1 MSTVRLFGWISS
13 AFFQEETM
21 IIAAILLVASVII
34 FIRSKGRHE
43 ELRTGSFMV
52 ASFCAIYL
60 LITTSLAIWYDFAH
74 ARPNQIELAEQSTY
88 TVNEVKEVELVV
100 DESSPIG
107 VTYRIANNSDKM
119 ICYTCFYWIEVEKNG
134 VWYQLKNDGLLVGSD
149 MIKKTTSPG
158 AADTYTYNWKIYF
171 GLLPEGHY
179 RVVKEFRF
187 DGEVEKHYM
196 AAEFALGQR
205 KAGGNMNLHITGNT
219 WLEPGS
225 EAFFVDAF
233 FGVVLVVA
241 VYMLYLFLFKA
252 ERKPR
257 KAFLLLW
264 CSLACHIPA
273 FYFLMRCVTHDFGLG
288 ADHET
293 RSAYFGFAGLIWALG
308 IFFLMRAIRD
318 LVCRLE
324 KKEKKGQEKL
334 PGSKTE
340 EAQ

>member
-1 MSTVRLFGWISS
+1 MATVRLFGWISS
-13 AFFQEETM
+13 VFFREETM
-21 IIAAILLVASVII
+21 IFAAILLVAAVIV
-34 FIRSKGRHE
+34 FVRSKGRRE
-43 ELRTGSFMV
+43 ELRTGSFIV
-52 ASFCAIYL
+52 ALFCAIYL

-74 ARPNQIELAEQSTY
+74 ARPNQIELAEQSTC

-119 ICYTCFYWIEVEKNG
+119 ICYTCFYLIEAEKNG

-187 DGEVEKHYM
+187 DDEVEKHYM

-225 EAFFVDAF
+225 EAFFVNAF
-233 FGVVLVVA
+233 FGVVLMVA
-241 VYMLYLFLFKA
+241 AYMLYLFLFKA
-252 ERKPR
+252 ELKFR
-257 KAFLLLW
+257 KAFFLLS

-293 RSAYFGFAGLIWALG
+293 RSADFGFAGLIWALG
-308 IFFLMRAIRD
+308 IFFLMRAIHA
-318 LVCRLE
+318 LVCSPDREE
-324 KKEKKGQEKL
+324 KKRGKL
-334 PGSKTE
+334 PDSTTE
-340 EAQ
+340 EGR